1 VKDQAID
8 AVQAQLLCKLT
19 NSSFQQK

>member
-8 AVQAQLLCKLT
+8 AVQA
-19 NSSFQQK
+19 